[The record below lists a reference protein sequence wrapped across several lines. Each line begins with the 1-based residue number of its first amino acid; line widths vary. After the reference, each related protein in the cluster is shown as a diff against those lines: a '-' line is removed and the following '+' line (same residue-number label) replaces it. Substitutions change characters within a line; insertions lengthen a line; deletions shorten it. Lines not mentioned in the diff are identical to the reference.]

1 MYTKEQVAK
10 IYSDILNDMALRY
23 DGCNRDLQEAARN
36 VLESAEKNG
45 FKDPELDVE
54 GALVELKIKW

>member
-1 MYTKEQVAK
+1 
-10 IYSDILNDMALRY
+10 MALRY